1 MDLNTGLLILGALYI
16 VKRNGG
22 GGELTEKIFLDKTKA
37 LSIEID
43 RPSWFSSSKSQ
54 ARELAPFLSTECNR
68 LQSRNKLSGADIAA
82 ILGNC
87 CYESGFWW
95 YTEEQI
101 SDSEANKRYNDNPAL
116 GNTESGDG
124 ARFKGRGVIQL
135 TGRKNYTDFQADTGL
150 GVLDNPGLLAEAQN
164 AVKPVVWYCETY
176 KAKDTGRT
184 IVEALPTLD
193 TIEEKARVAG
203 SIIYAGKENISSSLL
218 EKGKFE
224 TRIRYAKAY
233 L

>member
-1 MDLNTGLLILGALYI
+1 MNLNTGLLVLGALYI
-16 VKRNGG
+16 VKRNR
-22 GGELTEKIFLDKTKA
+22 GGELTEKIFLDKTKD

-43 RPSWFSSSKSQ
+43 RPSWFTSSKSQ
-54 ARELAPFLSTECNR
+54 AGQLAPYLSTECNR
-68 LQSRNKLSGADIAA
+68 LQSRNKLTGADVAA

-101 SDSEANKRYNDNPAL
+101 SDSEANKRYSDSKSL
-116 GNTESGDG
+116 GNTEPGDG

-150 GVLDNPGLLAEAQN
+150 DVVDNPGLLAEPQN
-164 AVKPVVWYCETY
+164 AVKPVTWYCETY

-203 SIIYAGKENISSSLL
+203 SIIYAGKEQISSSLL